1 MGERLWGSGGGGQ
14 ESKNREVEL
23 GSGAVAHAFSPRM
36 WEVEVEVEAE
46 AEAEAVAVQS
56 LANLLY
62 KGQPEL
68 HRGEKKES
76 REVGRTVKSR
86 KINYPVAW

>member
-1 MGERLWGSGGGGQ
+1 MGGGGQ

-36 WEVEVEVEAE
+36 WEVEVEVE

-86 KINYPVAW
+86 KINYPVA